1 MTQLG
6 PTYNVPLLE
15 SLPLGFGGMI
25 QKLPSRQDLED
36 VRTMS
41 QRTAAGYE
49 VLLKH
54 YHKNQNTLEKVF
66 GFANKMSRSGSADRA
81 RAGNDMLELLAQ
93 MEFKA
98 TNNGEESEEGEESEA
113 SPFL

>member
-1 MTQLG
+1 MTTELG
-6 PTYNVPLLE
+6 PTYSVPLID
-15 SLPLGFGGMI
+15 SLPLGWGGMT

-49 VLLKH
+49 VLMKH
-54 YHKNQNTLEKVF
+54 YRKNQNTLEKVF
-66 GFANKMSRSGSADRA
+66 GFANKMSRSGSAGRA
-81 RAGNDMLELLAQ
+81 KAGNDMLELLAQ

-98 TNNGEESEEGEESEA
+98 TTNDEESEED
-113 SPFL
+113 LHL